1 MQPLRKGHLGEF
13 YLRPTFFVL
22 TNHTI
27 NFEARPN
34 ILLLYP
40 RVGYSGNVLEHD
52 KMVVVVVFLLAI
64 GLKILQEDSKVVE
77 AYQRSQFQWRV
88 LSTFMTTSLSL

>member
-13 YLRPTFFVL
+13 YWDHIFVL

-27 NFEARPN
+27 NFEGRAD
-34 ILLLYP
+34 ILLLFP
-40 RVGYSGNVLEHD
+40 RVTGNILEED

-64 GLKILQEDSKVVE
+64 GLNI
-77 AYQRSQFQWRV
+77 W
-88 LSTFMTTSLSL
+88 